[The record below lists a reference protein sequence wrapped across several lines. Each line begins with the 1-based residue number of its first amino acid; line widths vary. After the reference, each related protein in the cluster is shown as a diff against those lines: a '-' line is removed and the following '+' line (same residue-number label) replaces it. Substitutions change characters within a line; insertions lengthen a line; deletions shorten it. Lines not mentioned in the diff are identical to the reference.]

1 MKDNVKSIGIS
12 FLIGF
17 GCVFLLKSLSITTP
31 QKKVVEIKQKAHKKK
46 NDTIVVTATMYNAVK
61 KQCDSNPFETA
72 NGSIINPKKASE
84 YKWIAMSRNLL
95 KRWKGVCNYGDKIKL
110 IGTKYKD
117 GIYTINDCMN
127 KRFKNKIDILETEGT
142 PIYKFENVKI
152 VLLD

>member
-84 YKWIAMSRNLL
+84 HKWVAMSRNLL
-95 KRWKGVCNYGDKIKL
+95 KRWKGRFSYGDKIRI
-110 IGTKYKD
+110 IGTDFKD
-117 GIYTINDCMN
+117 GVYTIVDCMN
-127 KRFKNKIDILETEGT
+127 KRFKNKIDILETEGVDL
-142 PIYKFENVKI
+142 YKFENVKI
-152 VLLD
+152 VKL